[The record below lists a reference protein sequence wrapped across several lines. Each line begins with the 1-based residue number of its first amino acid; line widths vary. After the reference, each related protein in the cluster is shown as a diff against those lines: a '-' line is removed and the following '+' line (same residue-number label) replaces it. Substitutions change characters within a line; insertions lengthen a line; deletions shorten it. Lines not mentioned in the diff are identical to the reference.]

1 MAQSQSHQTQSTS
14 NSLFQDDGS
23 PWDMPTPRKQHSRAD
38 LLRTLLPASDVPES
52 YIETFDA
59 VIREDGAGGKVS
71 SNGVTRVLASAK
83 LDADAQ
89 ARIMSIVA
97 PGGGDVALGRNEFN
111 VLLGLV
117 GLAQEGET
125 ASLDGVDERRRSKF
139 YPVFSCFFGSLLHM
153 KMDLE
158 RLLDITLSYTMHMQ
172 PPVPQR
178 SRLLYLLSVTATGN
192 LWMRPRLPSAVLSI
206 GPGIFSIPPWRPK
219 SSCGALDRSM
229 SCFLLY
235 PTVDAS

>member
-1 MAQSQSHQTQSTS
+1 MSIFGSTPPDESPSMRASLFDESSSMAQSQEQTQSTS

-59 VIREDGAGGKVS
+59 VIREDGAGGRIS
-71 SNGVTRVLASAK
+71 SGGVTRVLASAK

-89 ARIMSIVA
+89 AKIMSIVA

-111 VLLGLV
+111 VLLGLI

-125 ASLDGVDERRRSKF
+125 VSLDGIDERRRSK
-139 YPVFSCFFGSLLHM
+139 
-153 KMDLE
+153 
-158 RLLDITLSYTMHMQ
+158 LSF
-172 PPVPQR
+172 
-178 SRLLYLLSVTATGN
+178 LYV
-192 LWMRPRLPSAVLSI
+192 
-206 GPGIFSIPPWRPK
+206 
-219 SSCGALDRSM
+219 
-229 SCFLLY
+229 
-235 PTVDAS
+235 

>member
-1 MAQSQSHQTQSTS
+1 MRSSLFDEDSSIAQSQSQTQSTS

-71 SNGVTRVLASAK
+71 SGGVTRVLASAK
-83 LDADAQ
+83 LEADAQ

-117 GLAQEGET
+117 GLAQEGEM
-125 ASLDGVDERRRSKF
+125 ASLDGIDERRRSKSLSFF
-139 YPVFSCFFGSLLHM
+139 YVLKRTLDVCLILHCIVLCICNRLYRNARGCF
-153 KMDLE
+153 
-158 RLLDITLSYTMHMQ
+158 ISY
-172 PPVPQR
+172 
-178 SRLLYLLSVTATGN
+178 L
-192 LWMRPRLPSAVLSI
+192 
-206 GPGIFSIPPWRPK
+206 
-219 SSCGALDRSM
+219 
-229 SCFLLY
+229 
-235 PTVDAS
+235 

>member
-1 MAQSQSHQTQSTS
+1 MSIFGSTPPDESPAMRSSLFDESSSMAQSQSQSQTQSTS

-59 VIREDGAGGKVS
+59 VIREDGAGGGKVS
-71 SNGVTRVLASAK
+71 SGGVTRVLASAK
-83 LDADAQ
+83 LEADAQ

-117 GLAQEGET
+117 GLAQEGELV
-125 ASLDGVDERRRSKF
+125 SLDGIDERRRSKF
-139 YPVFSCFFGSLLHM
+139 LLFS
-153 KMDLE
+153 
-158 RLLDITLSYTMHMQ
+158 TY
-172 PPVPQR
+172 
-178 SRLLYLLSVTATGN
+178 
-192 LWMRPRLPSAVLSI
+192 
-206 GPGIFSIPPWRPK
+206 
-219 SSCGALDRSM
+219 
-229 SCFLLY
+229 
-235 PTVDAS
+235 